1 MITSSLGVK
10 ISNWVIENLEFI
22 KAQKDSKPKGHR
34 GVVFGLQDL
43 QTSQMK
49 ELLAENDFP
58 YNELKHIEEEL
69 INKYKVPV
77 KKYAASGIMLVYAEK
92 GYKCKWHTDD
102 TDNEHE
108 YTTRFNVLLNKPFK
122 GGDPIIKK
130 NGLKETIPVKQYE
143 PWMCLSGKYEHST
156 VKTEGP
162 SPRILLSY
170 GYDINKKLLEN
181 LGYL

>member
-10 ISNWVIENLEFI
+10 INNWVLDNLEFI
-22 KAQKDSKPKGHR
+22 KDQPESTPKGHR
-34 GVVFGLQDL
+34 GVVFGIQDL
-43 QTSQMK
+43 QTPKMK
-49 ELLAENDFP
+49 ALLLDYKFP

-69 INKYKVPV
+69 INTYKIPV
-77 KKYAASGIMLVYAEK
+77 KKYASSGIMLVYSEE

-102 TDNEHE
+102 TDNQNEW
-108 YTTRFNVLLNKPFK
+108 TTRFNVLLNKPLK

-156 VKTEGP
+156 IKNQGP
-162 SPRILLSY
+162 RPRVLLSY
-170 GYDINKKLLEN
+170 GYDVNKKLLEN
-181 LGYL
+181 LGHL